1 MSRNRHFFLGKSTL
15 NILFVFS
22 IIEVH
27 KRINLHTNLKRIE
40 VDKVKE
46 KFEKPVLEI
55 VRFDTEDII
64 QTSGCRGDCVKV
76 CEWHCIL
83 VTEAQG

>member
-1 MSRNRHFFLGKSTL
+1 M
-15 NILFVFS
+15 
-22 IIEVH
+22 
-27 KRINLHTNLKRIE
+27 
-40 VDKVKE
+40 KV

-76 CEWHCIL
+76 CERHCII
-83 VTEAQG
+83 VTQSQG

>member
-1 MSRNRHFFLGKSTL
+1 M
-15 NILFVFS
+15 
-22 IIEVH
+22 
-27 KRINLHTNLKRIE
+27 
-40 VDKVKE
+40 KV